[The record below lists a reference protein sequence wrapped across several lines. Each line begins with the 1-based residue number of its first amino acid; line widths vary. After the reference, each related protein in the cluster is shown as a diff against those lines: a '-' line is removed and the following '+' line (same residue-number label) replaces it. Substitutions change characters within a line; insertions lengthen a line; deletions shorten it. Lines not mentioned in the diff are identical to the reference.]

1 MIIIG
6 YYILI
11 LYLFWGD
18 MRIDHTID
26 FALSE
31 FMYMNNVKIQADVTF
46 RYISMIDTNIW
57 TLYASFSF

>member
-1 MIIIG
+1 
-6 YYILI
+6 
-11 LYLFWGD
+11 

-46 RYISMIDTNIW
+46 RYISMIDTNI
-57 TLYASFSF
+57 